1 MEYYSHICLA
11 AIGGLRA
18 DATHRF
24 DFNLDLDIQFGASL
38 MALLTN
44 SWPRAEQSRAET
56 EEGGREKRKL
66 EPQDT
71 NSRGTPHD
79 LNVR

>member
-1 MEYYSHICLA
+1 MEYYSLICLA

-44 SWPRAEQSRAET
+44 SWPRAEQNRDQ
-56 EEGGREKRKL
+56 GGMQGEKRKL